1 MKLLATLDKTVGGKR
16 RTIDIG
22 GDDIGTGLLV
32 AGEVSPREKALVLR
46 SLLSSLADGR
56 SAEELEIHAFGR
68 QSFLKSLPA
77 LPHVKRK
84 KVTDKPTMETMY
96 FFAPEMEYRQGRF
109 AREGVQGID
118 AYNAKSNDRL
128 PAIVMVIDADD
139 RTAAFPFIEGMR
151 PALQNARAAGIFAV
165 FVSRSAVEDF
175 SVTSFLT
182 AAFTPWSVLR
192 LTPRRK
198 AGKGTVATLV
208 HLAGAVLLVRHDGR
222 GRRRFARF
230 AGDRIEWTADEGRA
244 TALPDM
250 AEEDALG
257 SPLKESFFPAGI
269 TLRRTLRVVRHD
281 RLDTA
286 KHAKKSTVPKTGL
299 QGAEKQVCNG
309 HRTCTRAR

>member
-32 AGEVSPREKALVLR
+32 AGEVSPREKTLVLR

-77 LPHVKRK
+77 LPHIKRK

-109 AREGVQGID
+109 AREGVRGID

-139 RTAAFPFIEGMR
+139 RTAAFPFIK
-151 PALQNARAAGIFAV
+151 N
-165 FVSRSAVEDF
+165 
-175 SVTSFLT
+175 
-182 AAFTPWSVLR
+182 
-192 LTPRRK
+192 
-198 AGKGTVATLV
+198 TL
-208 HLAGAVLLVRHDGR
+208 
-222 GRRRFARF
+222 
-230 AGDRIEWTADEGRA
+230 
-244 TALPDM
+244 
-250 AEEDALG
+250 
-257 SPLKESFFPAGI
+257 
-269 TLRRTLRVVRHD
+269 
-281 RLDTA
+281 
-286 KHAKKSTVPKTGL
+286 
-299 QGAEKQVCNG
+299 
-309 HRTCTRAR
+309 

>member
-1 MKLLATLDKTVGGKR
+1 
-16 RTIDIG
+16 
-22 GDDIGTGLLV
+22 
-32 AGEVSPREKALVLR
+32 
-46 SLLSSLADGR
+46 
-56 SAEELEIHAFGR
+56 
-68 QSFLKSLPA
+68 
-77 LPHVKRK
+77 
-84 KVTDKPTMETMY
+84 METMY

-109 AREGVQGID
+109 AREGVRGID

-222 GRRRFARF
+222 GRRRFAHF
-230 AGDRIEWTADEGRA
+230 AGDRPPRHGRGGCA
-244 TALPDM
+244 WKPAQGIALSSRNHASPD
-250 AEEDALG
+250 APCRPARPPRHGKTREEIHSSENG
-257 SPLKESFFPAGI
+257 SSRGG
-269 TLRRTLRVVRHD
+269 
-281 RLDTA
+281 
-286 KHAKKSTVPKTGL
+286 KTSV
-299 QGAEKQVCNG
+299 QWAS
-309 HRTCTRAR
+309 RARACAMHLKQRQKGLINATSHHR